1 MVGAPAEHT
10 AVPGK
15 LAAAPTTR
23 CVLEARIGMRGLR
36 SDPMPGLCRRWLDR
50 WLQEC
55 NPAPSRATEAAPQGS
70 HRAVG
75 TRLSALC
82 TSRPPDRIPSRNPE
96 LVGS

>member
-1 MVGAPAEHT
+1 MGLFLFQLDVPAARSGAGRRQLAADVVGAPAEHT

-23 CVLEARIGMRGLR
+23 CILEARIGMRGLR

-55 NPAPSRATEAAPQGS
+55 NPASAYGTKGPSQRVSSG
-70 HRAVG
+70 HG
-75 TRLSALC
+75 
-82 TSRPPDRIPSRNPE
+82 
-96 LVGS
+96 